1 MQQHRS
7 STTESSATSADGRRA
22 RRRESRGAASALIVG
37 GTAVAAL
44 ALVGG
49 GAYVASQLG
58 GGGDQPAD
66 VLPADTLAYVRVDL
80 DPSAS
85 QKVDLLRLLHRVP
98 EFEETTGISSDKED
112 LRRTLAEAALSEVD
126 CDVDYDKD
134 IEPWIGDRAGF
145 AAVPG
150 GDEPSG
156 VALLQVTDASAA
168 ESALASI
175 ADCFGGA
182 DAGGAFAFTGDY
194 VVIAESQAIA
204 DDVVSGGEDEALSDQ
219 EAYSTDMDRLGDPG
233 VASFWVDVPAAV
245 KAAQRADE
253 SLGMGFGGTEE
264 LGIGGATSSYG
275 AVRAGSDN
283 IELAMFYSGEQFTSN
298 AASPVAELPDT
309 TLTAFSVSGLGQ
321 KVPELWDRLQEA
333 SGMDAAAFERA
344 ANEFEQG
351 TGLRL
356 PEDLATLL
364 GDNLTLALDTE
375 GVEALGAEG
384 NSSLPKVNAG
394 VRFSGDQAAIVDVV
408 DRVQAFLTK
417 AQLGVELA
425 TDEVDGGV
433 VVATNPDYAAAMTDQ
448 GLSGSENFENAV
460 GDVDDVAGVFYVD
473 LDAAETIMR
482 NYENGGDVAT
492 SIADYLEP
500 MEAVGV
506 NATTSDDYSEATIR
520 LTFDE

>member
-7 STTESSATSADGRRA
+7 SPTNTPAASAWRA
-22 RRRESRGAASALIVG
+22 RRRDSRGAAGAATIG

-66 VLPADTLAYVRVDL
+66 VLPADTLAYLRVDL

-85 QKVDLLRLLHRVP
+85 QKVDLIRLLQRVP

-112 LRRTLAEAALSEVD
+112 LRRTLAEAVLSEVD
-126 CDVDYDKD
+126 CDVDYDED
-134 IEPWIGDRAGF
+134 IEPWIGDRAAF

-150 GDEPSG
+150 KDEPSAA
-156 VALLQVTDASAA
+156 ALLQVTDASAA

-175 ADCFGGA
+175 ADCFGG
-182 DAGGAFAFTGDY
+182 DEAGGAFAFAGDY
-194 VVIAESQAIA
+194 VVIAETQAIA
-204 DDVVSGGEDEALSDQ
+204 DGVVSGGEDDALSDQ
-219 EAYSTDMDRLGDPG
+219 EAYADDMDRLGDPG
-233 VASFWVDVPAAV
+233 VASFWVDVPAV
-245 KAAQRADE
+245 VEAAQRSGDE
-253 SLGMGFGGTEE
+253 SLAMAFGGTEE
-264 LGIGGATSSYG
+264 LSLAEATSSYG

-283 IELAMFYSGEQFTSN
+283 IELAMFYTGEQFTSN

-309 TLTAFSVSGLGQ
+309 TLTAFSVSGLGE

-333 SGMDAAAFERA
+333 SGMDAAGFERGVD
-344 ANEFEQG
+344 EFEQS

-364 GDNLTLALDTE
+364 GENVTVALDTE
-375 GVEALGAEG
+375 GVDALGLEG
-384 NSSLPKVNAG
+384 NQSLPDVHAG

-408 DRVQAFLTK
+408 DRVQEFLTT
-417 AQLGVELA
+417 AEVGVELSTA
-425 TDEVDGGV
+425 EVDGGV
-433 VVATNPDYAAAMTDQ
+433 VVGTNPDYAAAMTDG
-448 GLSGSENFENAV
+448 GLAGSDSFQNAV
-460 GDVDDVAGVFYVD
+460 GDVDDVAGVFYLD
-473 LDAAETIMR
+473 LDAAETIVR
-482 NYENGGDVAT
+482 NVEDGGEVAT

-500 MEAVGV
+500 MEAIGV
-506 NATTSDDYSEATIR
+506 NSTTSEEYSEANIR